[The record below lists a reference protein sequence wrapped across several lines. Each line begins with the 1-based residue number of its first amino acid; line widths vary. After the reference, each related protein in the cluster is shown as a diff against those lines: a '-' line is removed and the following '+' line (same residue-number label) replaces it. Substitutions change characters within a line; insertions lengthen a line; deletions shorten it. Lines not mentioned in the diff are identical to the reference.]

1 MTAREPNSFRPLN
14 LPESPVFRAAS
25 MIASRLRN
33 RKPARIA
40 SFVLGVASSALML
53 LASPRTA
60 KADTHDELGHY
71 ERWRRSSE
79 SEQDVAIELRFGRY
93 VPNADEGLNGTP
105 YKNIF
110 GDKNRYFVGAEVD
123 WQLLRIP
130 MLGTLAPGLGA
141 GYTIA
146 GARARFTDGSGLSKQ
161 ETSLAILPMY
171 LVGVLRADVVARET
185 LVPLV
190 PYAKLGL
197 GYALWWSKDQED
209 TARVDG
215 KLGRGRS
222 YGYQFALGAMF
233 LLDVIDRADAKAADA
248 SIGLNHSYLFAEWF
262 KSDLDGF
269 GSKDQLQVGTSSWAL
284 GLAMEF

>member
-1 MTAREPNSFRPLN
+1 MIPSERETLFSHL
-14 LPESPVFRAAS
+14 SDRAAS
-25 MIASRLRN
+25 MIAPPLRI
-33 RKPARIA
+33 RKLARTALLALA
-40 SFVLGVASSALML
+40 SATSALCVLGSASS
-53 LASPRTA
+53 A
-60 KADTHDELGHY
+60 KADTHDELGRY
-71 ERWRRSSE
+71 ERRRRTSE
-79 SEQDVAIELRFGRY
+79 SPQDVAIELRFGRY

-105 YKNIF
+105 YKDVF
-110 GDKNRYFVGAEVD
+110 GDKNRYYLGAEVD

-146 GARARFTDGSGLSKQ
+146 SANARFSDGSGVSKQ
-161 ETSLAILPMY
+161 KTSLAILPMY

-185 LVPLV
+185 LVPVV

-197 GYALWWSKDQED
+197 GYALWWSEDQE
-209 TARVDG
+209 TTSLADG

-233 LLDVIDRADAKAADA
+233 LLDIIDRQDAKAADA
-248 SIGLNHSYLFAEWF
+248 SIGLNHSYVFCEWL
-262 KSDLDGF
+262 KSDLSGF
-269 GSKDQLQVGTSSWAL
+269 GSKDQLQVGTSTWTL

>member
-1 MTAREPNSFRPLN
+1 
-14 LPESPVFRAAS
+14 
-25 MIASRLRN
+25 MIAPRLRN
-33 RKPARIA
+33 RKLVRTA
-40 SFVLGVASSALML
+40 SFAVAAAASAVAVLAQTAI
-53 LASPRTA
+53 A

-71 ERWRRSSE
+71 ERWRRSTE
-79 SEQDVAIELRFGRY
+79 SPQDVAVELRFGRY

-105 YKNIF
+105 YKSTF
-110 GDKNRYFVGAEVD
+110 GDKNRYYVGAEVD

-130 MLGTLAPGLGA
+130 MFGTLGPGIGA

-146 GARARFTDGSGLSKQ
+146 SANARFSDGSAVSKQ
-161 ETSLAILPMY
+161 TTSLAILPMY

-185 LVPLV
+185 LVPVV

-215 KLGRGRS
+215 KVGRGAS

-248 SIGLNHSYLFAEWF
+248 AIGLNHSYIFGEWF

-269 GSKDQLQVGTSSWAL
+269 GAKDRLQVGTSTWTV